1 MPVLDYARHQKSWLS
16 IFLRCY
22 FTANVPDFPF
32 RKDCIPIFFWHPR
45 ACMWGSYSFH
55 VVVGEN
61 RSYILLV
68 FFKTSHYKATAVL
81 HSRLPL
87 WSQVTA
93 FSQQILLDYYFSA
106 QQHYSFV
113 SFVST
118 LLSLVLSHSCSCLF
132 PPPFF
137 SFAPSTP
144 PSTNLCFRL
153 MTHPSSLT
161 RYLSKRFLT
170 NALAF

>member
-1 MPVLDYARHQKSWLS
+1 MLDYARYQKSWLS
-16 IFLRCY
+16 FVFLRCY
-22 FTANVPDFPF
+22 FTANVPDY
-32 RKDCIPIFFWHPR
+32 ITIFFWHQR
-45 ACMWGSYSFH
+45 VCTCEGHSFH

-61 RSYILLV
+61 RSYILLD

-81 HSRLPL
+81 HSLLPL

-93 FSQQILLDYYFSA
+93 FSQQILLDYYFSE
-106 QQHYSFV
+106 QHHYSFV

-118 LLSLVLSHSCSCLF
+118 LLSLVLSQSCSCLF

-161 RYLSKRFLT
+161 RCLSKRFLT